1 MVFFKLGLLTC
12 AFYAVLTIAL
22 EVVLKAMI
30 RFSGGLSLFVYG
42 KHPALT
48 VGGVLGVIFGIVW
61 LISYSAAW
69 WIMYLDLK
77 SKLWFLAN

>member
-12 AFYAVLTIAL
+12 AFYAVLTIVLEFAL
-22 EVVLKAMI
+22 KGMVH
-30 RFSGGLSLFVYG
+30 FSGGLSFSVFG

-48 VGGVLGVIFGIVW
+48 LGVALGVLFGFVR
-61 LISYSAAW
+61 LISFSAAW
-69 WIMYLDLK
+69 WIVYFNLK